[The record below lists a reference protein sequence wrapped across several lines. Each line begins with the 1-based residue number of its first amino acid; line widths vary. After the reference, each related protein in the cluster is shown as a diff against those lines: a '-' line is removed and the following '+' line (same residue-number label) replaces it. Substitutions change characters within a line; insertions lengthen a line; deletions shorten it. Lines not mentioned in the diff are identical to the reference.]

1 VAEAIKYIEDKVTVV
16 DPVATDLQAVIENSQ
31 SVKIPV
37 GDLQGKWTLQ
47 FNHMSKDLLA
57 D

>member
-31 SVKIPV
+31 SVTIPV
-37 GDLQGKWTLQ
+37 GDLQGRWTLQ
-47 FNHMSKDLLA
+47 FNHMSKDFLA